1 VHAVAKELLHEHVQ
15 LLYRFGQGKA
25 RAGKR
30 KIKLLLRCPSSCRVM
45 RTKVNAH
52 VKSGQKTG
60 GRQSATKKR
69 KSASALAN
77 AAGLRAVKA
86 LEARR
91 KGTADAEDDVDE
103 LEVGGAEPEEG
114 EEEEE
119 EGEESGEIDEQESQE
134 AETQMEPHIQKRKR
148 SKVLIVSL
156 PLHPSICPDVIRES
170 ARSAGQILK
179 WVVSGIF

>member
-1 VHAVAKELLHEHVQ
+1 
-15 LLYRFGQGKA
+15 
-25 RAGKR
+25 
-30 KIKLLLRCPSSCRVM
+30 M

-52 VKSGQKTG
+52 VKSGHKTG
-60 GRQSATKKR
+60 GKQSAAKKR
-69 KSASALAN
+69 KGAAALAN

-91 KGTADAEDDVDE
+91 KGATDTEDDVDE
-103 LEVGGAEPEEG
+103 LGQGEQEEG

-119 EGEESGEIDEQESQE
+119 EGEESGEIEEHESQE
-134 AETQMEPHIQKRKR
+134 AETQMEPHIKKRKR

-179 WVVSGIF
+179 WVVSGIFKTKHMLPTSSESFCHGSLLNTDWRLSPLHFLLCNK

>member
-1 VHAVAKELLHEHVQ
+1 MLSKEA
-15 LLYRFGQGKA
+15 A
-25 RAGKR
+25 R
-30 KIKLLLRCPSSCRVM
+30 M
-45 RTKVNAH
+45 
-52 VKSGQKTG
+52 KSGHRTG
-60 GRQSATKKR
+60 GKQSAPKKR
-69 KSASALAN
+69 KSASALAD

-119 EGEESGEIDEQESQE
+119 EGEESGEIEEQESQE
-134 AETQMEPHIQKRKR
+134 AETQMEPYRKKRTR

-179 WVVSGIF
+179 WVVSCIF

>member
-1 VHAVAKELLHEHVQ
+1 
-15 LLYRFGQGKA
+15 
-25 RAGKR
+25 
-30 KIKLLLRCPSSCRVM
+30 M

-179 WVVSGIF
+179 WVVSGIFKTKHMLPTSSESFCHGSLLYTDWRLSPLHFLLCNK